1 MWLAY
6 TQPTIFT
13 KAWKMN
19 GLAFE
24 NVNYREIQLTPGAR
38 KDTPV
43 SVLSKKVDYVFVP
56 IHTHT
61 LRRRGVCEFNPKKM
75 YTHTHRHR
83 GTIKH

>member
-6 TQPTIFT
+6 TQPTVLT

-24 NVNYREIQLTPGAR
+24 NVNYREIQLTPGAE
-38 KDTPV
+38 
-43 SVLSKKVDYVFVP
+43 KKTLQYLR
-56 IHTHT
+56 
-61 LRRRGVCEFNPKKM
+61 LRRRGGTCVCADTEAHKFGRPRKNAR
-75 YTHTHRHR
+75 THTNR